1 MRLARAHGGVDAGS
15 CHAPPLSR
23 LAMAGVPEHRP
34 DEDALSRR
42 LEHNRGE
49 LRDASV
55 YRRAR
60 CRNRAARF
68 QSVRHGDREDGK
80 QRFER
85 PEKLRS
91 EEHTSELQSQ
101 MRIKYAVFCLIK
113 KTKEDTY

>member
-1 MRLARAHGGVDAGS
+1 MTRRPPRATRTDTLLSYTKLFRSARRMRLARAHGGVDAGS

-55 YRRAR
+55 YRR
-60 CRNRAARF
+60 
-68 QSVRHGDREDGK
+68 
-80 QRFER
+80 
-85 PEKLRS
+85 RS
-91 EEHTSELQSQ
+91 EE
-101 MRIKYAVFCLIK
+101 RRGG
-113 KTKEDTY
+113 KECVSTCRSRGSPYH